1 MLSMSKLRDNSKVF
15 MGVLLFFFVL
25 SMTVGGLVGGA
36 NIITTIQ
43 GLFGK
48 INTNLYVGKIGDSEI
63 SIQKYQLELRNELN
77 RLARQGRTDS
87 RSQMS
92 AMNTAW
98 NNIVDETIT
107 SKKIKELNLSVSDE
121 EVIDFLINIYVH
133 HSR

>member
-43 GLFGK
+43 GFFGK

-63 SIQKYQLELRNELN
+63 SIQKYQLELVCPN
-77 RLARQGRTDS
+77 
-87 RSQMS
+87 
-92 AMNTAW
+92 
-98 NNIVDETIT
+98 
-107 SKKIKELNLSVSDE
+107 KIN
-121 EVIDFLINIYVH
+121 
-133 HSR
+133 